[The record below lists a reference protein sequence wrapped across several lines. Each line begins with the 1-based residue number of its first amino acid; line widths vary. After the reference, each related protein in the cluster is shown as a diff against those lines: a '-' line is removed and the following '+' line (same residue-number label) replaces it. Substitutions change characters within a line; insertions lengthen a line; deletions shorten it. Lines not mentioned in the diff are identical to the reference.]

1 MKLYYEKEGRKMKNI
16 IKVEYMYTNAMRV
29 IVTIIIL
36 ATYNAK
42 IEIFGIYILLLI
54 IFGRDNYKVNY
65 DKKIFPIINVIMGY
79 AMYAGMLYVIFPK
92 TKDEDSIFWLIVGI
106 LALKNIYVPTYKVE
120 QMCFYNTFYSF

>member
-1 MKLYYEKEGRKMKNI
+1 MKNI

-29 IVTIIIL
+29 ILTIIIL

-120 QMCFYNTFYSF
+120 